1 MLEPSRRPLYLLT
14 IHEEGGILHATGLFA
29 TPEALE
35 QRPAIAHLIRRQLRD
50 MERRI
55 RADRRRAL
63 GLALLSGADT
73 PPHTFPL
80 RWDSRNWPDS

>member
-14 IHEEGGILHATGLFA
+14 IHEEAGLLHATGLFA

-35 QRPAIAHLIRRQLRD
+35 QRPAIAQLLRRQLKD

-63 GLALLSGADT
+63 GFALLSSPEQSSHGPA
-73 PPHTFPL
+73 L
-80 RWDSRNWPDS
+80 GWDSREWPDS